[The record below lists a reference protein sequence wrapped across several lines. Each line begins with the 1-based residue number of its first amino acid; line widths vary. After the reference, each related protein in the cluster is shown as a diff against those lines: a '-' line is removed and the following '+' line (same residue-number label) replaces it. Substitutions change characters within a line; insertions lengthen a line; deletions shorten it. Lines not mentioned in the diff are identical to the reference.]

1 MKRHSASQGA
11 GFAERSTHNAKEGL
25 RGRISDKEAKAKE
38 GQVKISSRIKVTSR
52 LPQISANAHNLMS
65 QVVTAAAG
73 QIQEIAQTNM
83 HGNPPSAEGD
93 YPAVRTGLLR
103 GTISHANISSNSS
116 EHVAIVYSPMEY
128 APHLEY
134 GTVKM
139 GARPF
144 LRPSLDRVKPSFV
157 IAIERAAQRA

>member
-1 MKRHSASQGA
+1 M
-11 GFAERSTHNAKEGL
+11 HNAKEGL
-25 RGRISDKEAKAKE
+25 RSRIPNQEAKAEK
-38 GQVKISSRIKVTSR
+38 GQVKVSSRIRVTSR
-52 LPQISANAHNLMS
+52 LSNISANADRLIDE
-65 QVVTAAAG
+65 VVVSAAG
-73 QIQEIAQTNM
+73 QIQEIAQTSM
-83 HGNPPSAEGD
+83 HGNPPSAEGE

-103 GTISHANISSNSS
+103 GTLSHTRIGR
-116 EHVAIVYSPMEY
+116 HQAITFSPMEY

-157 IAIERAAQRA
+157 IAVERAAQRA

>member
-1 MKRHSASQGA
+1 MK
-11 GFAERSTHNAKEGL
+11 
-25 RGRISDKEAKAKE
+25 
-38 GQVKISSRIKVTSR
+38 VSSRVRVTSR
-52 LPQISANAHNLMS
+52 LSNISANADRLIDE
-65 QVVTAAAG
+65 VVVSAAG

-83 HGNPPSAEGD
+83 LGNPPSAKGG

-103 GTISHANISSNSS
+103 GTLSHTRIG
-116 EHVAIVYSPMEY
+116 HHQAITFSPMEY

-157 IAIERAAQRA
+157 IAVQRAAQRA

>member
-1 MKRHSASQGA
+1 MKV
-11 GFAERSTHNAKEGL
+11 N
-25 RGRISDKEAKAKE
+25 
-38 GQVKISSRIKVTSR
+38 SRVRVTSR
-52 LPQISANAHNLMS
+52 IPNISANADRLIDEV
-65 QVVTAAAG
+65 VVTAAA
-73 QIQEIAQTNM
+73 QVQEIAQTSM

-103 GTISHANISSNSS
+103 GTISHTRIAK
-116 EHVAIVYSPMEY
+116 HQAITFSPMEY

-144 LRPSLDRVKPSFV
+144 LRPSLARVKPSFV
-157 IAIERAAQRA
+157 IAVERAAQRA